1 MRTEITPDN
10 LEDFKKRF
18 GIFHDA
24 VIHSIEY
31 GIFSHKNPKIVTV
44 KVGTRDLQFQ
54 SPDNWINVTFQVE
67 PVVELIVRQA
77 RNYTLG
83 VIFGLSIEFFDQE
96 VYLDFKRGSEK
107 PTGPEDYERD
117 PLGSH
122 LLIVGKKLFWS
133 TEPYQER

>member
-24 VIHSIEY
+24 VIHSVEY
-31 GIFSHKNPKIVTV
+31 GIFSHKKPETV
-44 KVGTRDLQFQ
+44 AIKVGTRDLQLQ
-54 SPDNWINVTFQVE
+54 PSNNWINVTFYVDS
-67 PVVELIVRQA
+67 VIELILQKS
-77 RNYTLG
+77 RNYAHG
-83 VIFGLSIEFFDQE
+83 IIFSLSIEFFDQE
-96 VYLDFKRGSEK
+96 VYVDFFGKLEK
-107 PTGPEDYERD
+107 PQSPEAYKKGPTGP
-117 PLGSH
+117 H